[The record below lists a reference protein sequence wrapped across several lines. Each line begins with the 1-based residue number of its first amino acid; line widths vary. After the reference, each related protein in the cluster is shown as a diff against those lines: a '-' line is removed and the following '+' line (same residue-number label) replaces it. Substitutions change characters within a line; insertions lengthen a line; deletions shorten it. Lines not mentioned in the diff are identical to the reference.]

1 MTNGFTVF
9 KQKLREEKKT
19 LEVELATVARRNPE
33 NKDDWEPTPNNRE
46 VAPTSRDEV
55 ADKIESF
62 EENIAITRQLE
73 ARLAEVRNALL
84 RADNGAY
91 GICIICHKDIE
102 QDRLLANPAATTCK
116 EHLNTK

>member
-1 MTNGFTVF
+1 MMTDFTIF
-9 KQKLREEKKT
+9 KQKLREEKKV
-19 LEVELATVARRNPE
+19 LEAELATVARRNPD
-33 NKDDWEPTPNNRE
+33 NKNDWEPMASGLDGTP
-46 VAPTSRDEV
+46 PDRDE
-55 ADKIESF
+55 ATEKIESF